1 MHIKKLSL
9 NLSISAVQPPE
20 LKIPLLFHY
29 FSLFSIFCHCS
40 PPVRQAS
47 PAHPWPRQPSLRR
60 QLALYGS
67 LSGQPIDPA
76 FDMLLRLPGRC
87 PSSSGL
93 QAIFLRASYYGFL
106 FNKPIHGIFILFK
119 PSFPFRLPQNAADD
133 IRRALTDQ
141 PPSTIGNSAGA
152 TVLSHTRSD
161 SGIYSGKTSCPAH
174 PLKSHPSMAPR
185 NPSSVAQMAR

>member
-87 PSSSGL
+87 PAHRDCRQYSLGLHIMVFYSINPYMESS
-93 QAIFLRASYYGFL
+93 F
-106 FNKPIHGIFILFK
+106 
-119 PSFPFRLPQNAADD
+119 
-133 IRRALTDQ
+133 
-141 PPSTIGNSAGA
+141 
-152 TVLSHTRSD
+152 
-161 SGIYSGKTSCPAH
+161 YSGHRFRSACRKMLPTISGE
-174 PLKSHPSMAPR
+174 PSLISPPQQSGTARGQPFYLILGQTLGYIAVKHHVR
-185 NPSSVAQMAR
+185 PISLEIPSVRDSAQSVLC